1 MPRSTCITTLG
12 FVVVSLFPAFTQAQ
26 TPLTCTV
33 SATPSTVRIE
43 GLAEK
48 MGDIVLGCSG
58 GTPGTAV
65 TGNLS
70 ISLTVPITNRLIS
83 GTAGDIVVTV
93 NSGSGPVA
101 VPFTAQLTSPQ
112 TVSLNG
118 ISFTTPPSGP
128 VTLRINNLRG
138 NATSMATG
146 QVIVASLALNGFST
160 VALSNNNT
168 IVAVPQPGMLSNTSS
183 TVIRCVVSPLP
194 TTLTL
199 ANLFAAGTHF
209 ESTRLSEGF
218 ATAFQPRGP
227 AGDQWHAFPDP
238 VYECARRSN
247 VVRPRILAGSNALQ
261 PTAGGDLGTP
271 QGIGDILRG
280 VIRCWWCACKART
293 LRETVGLPYP
303 VHSVQSV
310 SFPLLRARP
319 MWSTKFW
326 MRILPCRRVCSSPT
340 LWAWPRRGPC
350 RRGAGIYQLCACF
363 QRQYRQFVGA
373 GSAICLG
380 RAVVRL
386 PVASRLQRFLLP
398 GAAGVQPRHD
408 SVHCYFRRTASGTAR
423 LHRRTE
429 CEC

>member
-1 MPRSTCITTLG
+1 
-12 FVVVSLFPAFTQAQ
+12 
-26 TPLTCTV
+26 
-33 SATPSTVRIE
+33 
-43 GLAEK
+43 

-227 AGDQWHAFPDP
+227 LETNGTRFLIRYTNVPAGVMLFVPD
-238 VYECARRSN
+238 
-247 VVRPRILAGSNALQ
+247 ILAGSNALQ

-271 QGIGDILRG
+271 QGIGAYSPGSNTLLVVRVQGADVTGNGGSPVSSAFGAISQLSVTAGTAYVVYEVLDANPTVQESVQFPTFVGVASTGASVGVAQEFISFAPVSSDSTANSSAPVPRFVSVVPSSDCQLLRDCNASDFPELQVSSPG
-280 VIRCWWCACKART
+280 TIQFTAISG
-293 LRETVGLPYP
+293 GLPLGCP
-303 VHSVQSV
+303 VTSPYGMRMLTRV
-310 SFPLLRARP
+310 S
-319 MWSTKFW
+319 
-326 MRILPCRRVCSSPT
+326 
-340 LWAWPRRGPC
+340 
-350 RRGAGIYQLCACF
+350 
-363 QRQYRQFVGA
+363 
-373 GSAICLG
+373 
-380 RAVVRL
+380 
-386 PVASRLQRFLLP
+386 
-398 GAAGVQPRHD
+398 
-408 SVHCYFRRTASGTAR
+408 
-423 LHRRTE
+423 
-429 CEC
+429 